1 MGLNKNDEARIE
13 HLFQKALAAGKR
25 RAKEADAYKKTERAL
40 RAYPILKG
48 NIRRY
53 ELDIKDIRI
62 EDLRN
67 SKDFVLFLAN
77 SGGATKADLEEIR
90 EAKILVVAQKIAR
103 DQKKIDEIDTALD
116 IVRTDEYFKIIEMNY
131 FDGMKQN
138 EISEILHC
146 DKATVYR
153 NKKRLIETMSVSL
166 FGADAVQ

>member
-1 MGLNKNDEARIE
+1 MGLNKNLEDRIV
-13 HLFQKALAAGKR
+13 HLFKKAVEVGNRRGK
-25 RAKEADAYKKTERAL
+25 EVDAYKKTERVL
-40 RAYPILKG
+40 RAYPVLKE

-53 ELDIKDIRI
+53 ELDIEDIKI
-62 EDLRN
+62 EDMRN

-77 SGGATKADLEEIR
+77 SGGAPAAELEEIR
-90 EAKILVVAQKIAR
+90 KAKILVVNQKIVR
-103 DQKKIDEIDTALD
+103 DQKKIDEIDSALD
-116 IVRTDEYFKIIEMNY
+116 MVRDDEYFKIIEMNY

-153 NKKRLIETMSVSL
+153 NKKRLIEIMSVSL